1 MIGQNQNGIRI
12 NLEFAIIVTMAL
24 LILSFNFYQKNKIG
38 LFSTLNN
45 IFYQAIIFFSILV
58 LGFAVVYNLV
68 CCFKI
73 SKLILSWRK

>member
-1 MIGQNQNGIRI
+1 MAMQNGIRI
-12 NLEFAIIVTMAL
+12 NLEFGLIVAMAL

-45 IFYQAIIFFSILV
+45 IFYQAIIFFAVLV

-68 CCFKI
+68 CYYRVFKVMYKTFI
-73 SKLILSWRK
+73 